1 MLLLCSRLT
10 ASVGNLLRPLSAAAM
25 KVHAWMW
32 PSRAG
37 DPKDEDIIERA
48 YPCFEEIWSGKRAE
62 SWYLEALAV
71 RPDFQG
77 KSVGRK
83 LVQWGL
89 EQAEAE
95 GVVAS
100 VVSALGKDEFYR
112 KCGFEEQYGSAR
124 DGQGNPLADV
134 EGANI
139 FWKWPTG
146 SGELPNE

>member
-1 MLLLCSRLT
+1 
-10 ASVGNLLRPLSAAAM
+10 M